1 VKGVYCTWDLN
12 NASIEQVDGSNVV
25 KLMRSGTLTSSVFEN
40 GVRSLAFTVKNGTEA
55 VKVGLKVSTDGGSFA
70 YLKNTDGKTQVD
82 IKKNEEASLS
92 YRDIPANSKIQVA
105 MLSTKASAYCYV
117 DNLEATFYDN
127 EIPTGI
133 KEVQGSEVMVNGYY
147 NLNGQRVTK
156 PSKGLYI
163 VNGKKAVIK

>member
-1 VKGVYCTWDLN
+1 
-12 NASIEQVDGSNVV
+12 
-25 KLMRSGTLTSSVFEN
+25 
-40 GVRSLAFTVKNGTEA
+40 
-55 VKVGLKVSTDGGSFA
+55 
-70 YLKNTDGKTQVD
+70 
-82 IKKNEEASLS
+82 
-92 YRDIPANSKIQVA
+92 

-117 DNLEATFYDN
+117 DNLEATFYYN

-133 KEVQGSEVMVNGYY
+133 TEVQGSEVMVNGYY